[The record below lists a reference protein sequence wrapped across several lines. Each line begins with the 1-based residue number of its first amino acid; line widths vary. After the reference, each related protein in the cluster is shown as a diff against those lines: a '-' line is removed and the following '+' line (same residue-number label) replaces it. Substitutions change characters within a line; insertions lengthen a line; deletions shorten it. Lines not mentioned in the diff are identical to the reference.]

1 MNRGH
6 IIIVFVIL
14 IFGLFLFF
22 VGWKSANIILDSS
35 EVYAKGDFLEGNLVL
50 NIEKNDFL
58 REETPILISLSKK
71 NNVLAVKTLT
81 LKEFIEVSGKEPK
94 FVEREGFVY
103 YTEEKYEVEVSKI
116 INYSFN
122 EVGEYE
128 LFFSLLELDFSVNK
142 KINVR

>member
-1 MNRGH
+1 M
-6 IIIVFVIL
+6 
-14 IFGLFLFF
+14 
-22 VGWKSANIILDSS
+22 
-35 EVYAKGDFLEGNLVL
+35 
-50 NIEKNDFL
+50 
-58 REETPILISLSKK
+58 LISLSKK